1 MLVMDRDMFDT
12 AAKLPIFARFRRKAS
27 EFRSDERGAIAIF
40 VLMIFVMM
48 VLVGGIAVDVMRAE
62 MRRVTYTQTF
72 DRAVLAAANI
82 SLPPGQT
89 PISVGQSWYNV
100 AGLGDEFTVDYGT
113 PTFTGTST
121 ASSREAKAVGTV
133 RSYNHFMHMLGV
145 PYFNMPV
152 QSAAQQGVSKIE
164 VIMALDITGSMGESS
179 GSTTK
184 IAALRT
190 AARNFVDILKFNRDA
205 GGNYTIPKDPNN
217 LISVGMVPYAS
228 NVNVPVA
235 LRNQFTVSHLSS
247 WDGVANQGV
256 PNQNCLEI
264 DPNTFGQTALSR
276 TNPIPMAAV
285 ANVASGA
292 PSVGT
297 ITLPAAN
304 NTNGANGGIL
314 NLGYTGPTATVYNS
328 SSLMCTNGDDPATG
342 ADESLTNLVVLPSTD
357 ISNIKTRIAALRP
370 KGNTSIAVGM
380 RWASALIDDTARP
393 IYSNLIT
400 DPAMAGR
407 PANNTDNETRKI
419 IVLMTDGNHVS
430 SRHIR
435 DNYKTGLSPI
445 WRGADGRMA
454 IQFNDSGV
462 GINVG
467 TRPGINPTGTTPSGP
482 VNSCSGWSLADR
494 VVNGNLVKRNF
505 FVPHL
510 KANAVRRTNDP
521 NRAEGNG
528 NTGPDI
534 SGGCDPRAWI
544 APTGG
549 APAWSGS
556 GVVRRLDWS
565 EVWRYASV
573 DWVIEQLF
581 MRSNVTGAT
590 NYTNLYNE
598 FVANYL
604 TSNANMDALLNTN
617 CTAAKNAGI
626 EVFGIVLGDNVN
638 QVPVQNCASPGTGYF
653 YRVTNADDLNAAFE
667 QIAVLISELR
677 LTQ

>member
-1 MLVMDRDMFDT
+1 MFDN
-12 AAKLPIFARFRRKAS
+12 AAKLRIFARLHRKVTD
-27 EFRSDERGAIAIF
+27 FRSDERGSIAIF

-48 VLVGGIAVDVMRAE
+48 LLVGGIAVDVMRAE
-62 MRRVTYTQTF
+62 MRRVTYMQTF

-89 PISVGQSWYNV
+89 PITVGQSWYNI

-121 ASSREAKAVGTV
+121 ASSREARAVGSV

-152 QSAAQQGVSKIE
+152 RSAAQQGVSKIE
-164 VIMALDITGSMGESS
+164 VMMALDITGSMGESS

-235 LRNQFTVSHLSS
+235 LRGQFSVSHLSS
-247 WDGVANQGV
+247 WDGVANLGV

-264 DPNTFGQTALSR
+264 PPTTFGQTALSR

-285 ANVASGA
+285 ANVTSGA

-297 ITLPAAN
+297 ITLPGAS
-304 NTNGANGGIL
+304 NTNGANGGVL
-314 NLGYTGPTATVYNS
+314 NLAYANPAATVYNS

-380 RWASALIDDTARP
+380 RWATALIDDTARP

-430 SRHIR
+430 SRHIV
-435 DNYKTGLSPI
+435 DAYKSGPSPI
-445 WRGADGRMA
+445 WRGAADGRMA
-454 IQFNDSGV
+454 IEFNDSGV
-462 GINVG
+462 GINGG
-467 TRPGINPTGTTPSGP
+467 TRPGINPTGNPA
-482 VNSCSGWSLADR
+482 NSCSGWSLANT
-494 VVNGNLVKRNF
+494 VVNGNVVKRNF

-510 KANAVRRTNDP
+510 KASAVRL
-521 NRAEGNG
+521 RANASQTEGNG
-528 NTGPDI
+528 TGTNVT
-534 SGGCDPRAWI
+534 GGCDPRAWI
-544 APTGG
+544 APTNG
-549 APAWSGS
+549 APTWSGS
-556 GVVRRLDWS
+556 GVVTRLDWS

-573 DWVIEQLF
+573 DWVIEQLY

-590 NYTNLYNE
+590 NYTTIYNT

-604 TSNANMDALLNTN
+604 VSNANMDALLNTN

-626 EVFGIVLGDNVN
+626 EVFGIVLGDDVN
-638 QVPVQNCASPGTGYF
+638 PVPIQNCASPGTGYF